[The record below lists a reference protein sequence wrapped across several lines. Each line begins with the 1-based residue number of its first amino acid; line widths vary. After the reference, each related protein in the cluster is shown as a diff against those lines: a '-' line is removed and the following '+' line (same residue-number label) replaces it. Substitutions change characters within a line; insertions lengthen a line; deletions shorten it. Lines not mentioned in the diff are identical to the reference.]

1 MELSG
6 LVVDSDAGTRGVE
19 ELARREGAAQENGA
33 QQRGSL
39 PRFQVGREQG
49 THRKALW
56 EAGRAASGELSMSP
70 GATRGSGEGRTRV
83 STGLGGPSWGAR
95 EGRMCEEG
103 LRGRRRCRSTRPT
116 GEQRPRAGDAGS
128 GSSLLHRPPL
138 PPRPR
143 PTFPNPCLTLAHA
156 VPSSTPR
163 PHQGMHVTVRSP
175 SARETEAESRK
186 PFSPRTS
193 SGSTYLPGRAPGFPE
208 SPWVQPV
215 YQPWLLVSYLPV
227 CFLTAPH

>member
-19 ELARREGAAQENGA
+19 ELAQREGAAQENGA

-143 PTFPNPCLTLAHA
+143 PTFPSPCLTLAHA

-163 PHQGMHVTVRSP
+163 PHQGCTSP
-175 SARETEAESRK
+175 SVPLRLGRPRQRAGSPSRHA
-186 PFSPRTS
+186 PPPGPRTFRAVHQAS
-193 SGSTYLPGRAPGFPE
+193 RSRRGCSPCTSLGS
-208 SPWVQPV
+208 
-215 YQPWLLVSYLPV
+215 
-227 CFLTAPH
+227 